1 MAHSQD
7 VRDKVRRAY
16 VFNSLSL
23 EISAMQAGVSFP
35 TARRWKREASDA
47 GDDWDKIRTASVM
60 AGGGLEEVA
69 RTVLIGLVAQYQSTI
84 EAITFAEMKPQ
95 EKVEMLASL
104 ADAYNKSISAS
115 RKILPETSQLATALE
130 VLQKLGSFIS
140 ERHPQHLAAFAEILE
155 PFGEEVQRSYG

>member
-23 EISAMQAGVSFP
+23 EIAAMQGGVSFA
-35 TARRWKREASDA
+35 TARRWKKEASEA

-130 VLQKLGSFIS
+130 VLQKLGTFIA

>member
-23 EISAMQAGVSFP
+23 EIAAMQGGVSFA
-35 TARRWKREASDA
+35 TARRWKKEASEA

-84 EAITFAEMKPQ
+84 ETITYADLKPQ

-104 ADAYNKSISAS
+104 ADAYNKSVSAS

-140 ERHPQHLAAFAEILE
+140 EHHPQHLTAFAEILE